1 MIVLTSPCRSTWRTA
16 TGSWA
21 IRRTCCEPPRQD
33 RDMVHRDG
41 CEPLRMGRVHRVRVP
56 TSVDDQDRACSLVL
70 AMPVLRDRDAGG
82 SALVGGGAM
91 TRRQPEAKLK
101 SAIQRALRQMGCWE
115 VRMSGSTYVRP
126 GIPDLIVAVPQL
138 DGSPARLLAL
148 EVKTDSGIVSASQL
162 IEIRRLRACGAVAG
176 VVRSVQNARHAVARL
191 QEGAIAF
198 FLSDA

>member
-1 MIVLTSPCRSTWRTA
+1 
-16 TGSWA
+16 
-21 IRRTCCEPPRQD
+21 
-33 RDMVHRDG
+33 
-41 CEPLRMGRVHRVRVP
+41 
-56 TSVDDQDRACSLVL
+56 
-70 AMPVLRDRDAGG
+70 
-82 SALVGGGAM
+82 M